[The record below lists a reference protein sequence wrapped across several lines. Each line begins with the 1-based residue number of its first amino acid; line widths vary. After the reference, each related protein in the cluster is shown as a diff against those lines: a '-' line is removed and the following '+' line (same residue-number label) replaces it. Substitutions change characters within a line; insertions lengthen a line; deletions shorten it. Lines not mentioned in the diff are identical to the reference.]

1 MIPRCASCARATNN
15 NGDGTP
21 VLRGGAGNDKLRIAE
36 LGGGTASGGSGN
48 DRILYT
54 VLFNPVSPVR
64 LDGGDG
70 NDTYAFGHDFRPAA
84 MVRGPGLDTLDQS
97 LVSSTSGFTFDMAS
111 CPGCVERVIGS
122 PNDDTITGDGHAQW
136 IFGGDGN
143 DTLAGGGGPDL
154 ISGQGGDDTIGAHDG
169 SVDGVLCG
177 AGADSVTA
185 DRFDL
190 VSRNCEQVS
199 RLRAG
204 V

>member
-70 NDTYAFGHDFRPAA
+70 NDTYAFGPDFRPAA

-97 LVSSTSGFTFDMAS
+97 LVSSTSGFTFDVAS
-111 CPGCVERVIGS
+111 CPGCVERVIGT

-143 DTLAGGGGPDL
+143 DTLDGGGGPDL

-190 VSRNCEQVS
+190 VSRN
-199 RLRAG
+199 
-204 V
+204 